1 MRSYKVGCAE
11 HLQMS
16 CCGRPPEIVFSLS
29 LNLLVEA
36 VIQKVWLTCQ
46 NYMGQLASIVIIL
59 LPYVLDILV
68 GLTLIVVWSKID
80 VYML

>member
-1 MRSYKVGCAE
+1 
-11 HLQMS
+11 MS

-36 VIQKVWLTCQ
+36 VTQKVWLTCQ